1 MTSKQMRLRSSWKL
15 RLSLALMLSAAV
27 QQCAAFSAVQCWLGV
42 ARGRAATSCLRPPAR
57 RTARSCLKVSSEH
70 QDSALWAPGLTGD
83 VDPPL
88 ARLLLHAARDVPGFN
103 LGGVASAASGLKVWQ
118 AVLQRGRLP
127 VAADFG
133 DSGQWPP
140 GPLFSRFI
148 TVLAD
153 LELPRFV
160 LRHPETAGAVLL
172 SMLQLTIEFSEQSQ
186 LAPQQQVDDTLL
198 PEINDKLDTEED
210 ASPSGPGPEKLSPED
225 LEALADQV
233 SEAMAEQWG
242 GVIGGVHTLD
252 QLFGLQHGLVDLA
265 GQGGG
270 GGGFGLQDGV
280 WGHSGWRCLP
290 RLQRQL
296 SDMKELRELVS
307 LLGRRPAARGAKVHK
322 FAPQTASPDSPF
334 GAQLDPAERTSV
346 KGLTLSNSLS
356 EMLPSEAV
364 LLKSASSTLRRL
376 FLAKRVESKLLSYQ
390 LAGWTDTPTVPK
402 EQPRYYTRLP
412 SAPGGPIIVCLDTSW
427 SMTGEREQL
436 SKAVVLACVTAA
448 HRQKRKCQVVAFS
461 SENDVMDCGE
471 IACDASGVR
480 RLLGFLAHSF
490 EGGTDVTGALKHAM
504 TTLGEESMAGADVLL
519 VTDGELPNPP
529 VSEKVMDSLHRL
541 QQNSGLQ
548 VHGLLVGKPESKPLE
563 QICTHTHN
571 FLLRYD
577 ALAAPSDVMSSSS
590 TQRLPILAASRS
602 TPSRLG
608 GLGGGWALPLFGRRT
623 WSAAGVRGW
632 GSGSASRD
640 ERAGRFM
647 GCGAPT
653 SLSAKGS
660 VFSEEVRLCT
670 VWVVGWVGGL
680 VVSGWM
686 FTLRTIPLSRP
697 LSDSEIM
704 LFLERADGGEGWRQA
719 WGQGQ
724 ERWEGRGRD
733 GGAAGEQ

>member
-1 MTSKQMRLRSSWKL
+1 MRPWSRKI
-15 RLSLALMLSAAV
+15 RLCLALMLSAAV
-27 QQCAAFSAVQCWLGV
+27 QQCAAFSAARCLLGA
-42 ARGRAATSCLRPPAR
+42 ARGRAATACLRPTAR
-57 RTARSCLKVSSEH
+57 RKVSRVAAMRSGH

-83 VDPPL
+83 VDQSL
-88 ARLLLHAARDVPGFN
+88 ARLLLLATRDVPGFG
-103 LGGVASAASGLKVWQ
+103 LGCVASAVSGLKVWQ

-133 DSGQWPP
+133 DGGQWPQD
-140 GPLFSRFI
+140 PLFSRFI
-148 TVLAD
+148 SVLAD

-172 SMLQLTIEFSEQSQ
+172 SMVQLTIEFSEQSQ
-186 LAPQQQVDDTLL
+186 LTPQQQVDETLL
-198 PEINDKLDTEED
+198 PKINDKLDTEED
-210 ASPSGPGPEKLSPED
+210 ASLSDPGPEKLSQED
-225 LEALADQV
+225 LESLADQV
-233 SEAMAEQWG
+233 TETMAEQWG
-242 GVIGGVHTLD
+242 SVIGGVHTLD

-296 SDMKELRELVS
+296 SDMRELRELVS

-322 FAPQTASPDSPF
+322 FAPQTAAPDSPF

-346 KGLTLSNSLS
+346 TGLTLSNSLS

-364 LLKSASSTLRRL
+364 LLKSASPTLRRL

-390 LAGWTDTPTVPK
+390 LAGWTDTPTKP
-402 EQPRYYTRLP
+402 QDRPRYYTRLP

-480 RLLGFLAHSF
+480 RLLDFLAHSF

-548 VHGLLVGKPESKPLE
+548 VHGLLVGKPESQSLE
-563 QICTHTHN
+563 KICTHTHN
-571 FLLRYD
+571 FLLQYD
-577 ALAAPSDVMSSSS
+577 SLAAPSGAMSSSS
-590 TQRLPILAASRS
+590 TPRLPILAASRS
-602 TPSRLG
+602 FPSRLG
-608 GLGGGWALPLFGRRT
+608 GLAGGVSLPLFGRRT
-623 WSAAGVRGW
+623 WSAVGVRGW
-632 GSGSASRD
+632 GSGSVSRD
-640 ERAGRFM
+640 GRVGRFM

-653 SLSAKGS
+653 CLSAKGS
-660 VFSEEVRLCT
+660 VFSEEVRLLY
-670 VWVVGWVGGL
+670 GWVGGW
-680 VVSGWM
+680 V
-686 FTLRTIPLSRP
+686 
-697 LSDSEIM
+697 
-704 LFLERADGGEGWRQA
+704 GGR
-719 WGQGQ
+719 
-724 ERWEGRGRD
+724 
-733 GGAAGEQ
+733 